1 MDDLERGYRLFR
13 NQPRRITMKRL
24 GLRAAMGIGIIIT
37 TGLLTVEQG
46 HAAKK
51 RIPTCDA
58 ATLEGLYIFTASGF
72 NISATGA
79 AQPTAIVES
88 IRFNGEGLLTV
99 PSATVSLNGTI
110 LGHGAPGSDGTYT
123 VNSLDTSDG
132 ACLGTLTFAS
142 GFPLN
147 FDLFIPRGE
156 QTIQMIRTDP
166 NTVFQGTATKVSE

>member
-1 MDDLERGYRLFR
+1 
-13 NQPRRITMKRL
+13 MKRL
-24 GLRAAMGIGIIIT
+24 GLRAAIGIGIIIT
-37 TGLLTVEQG
+37 TGLLTVAQG
-46 HAAKK
+46 HAGDKK
-51 RIPTCDA
+51 RRPTCDA

-88 IRFNGEGLLTV
+88 IRFNGDGLLTV
-99 PSATVSLNGTI
+99 PSVTVSLNGTI
-110 LGHGAPGSDGTYT
+110 LGNGAPGSDGTYT
-123 VNSLDTSDG
+123 VKSLVTADA

-166 NTVFQGTATKVSE
+166 NTVFQGTATKVSD